1 LVAEKPVIHR
11 RFEGKSVLVTG
22 AGTGFGSAIAFRA
35 AQEGA
40 RVGVHFNSSKAGAE
54 TTASRIRDIGGEA
67 SIYQA
72 DISSWDAVR
81 AMAAQAFE
89 DFGRLDV
96 LVNNVGD
103 VASEQMSWRDVTQE
117 SIDRVLDV
125 DVKGTLYM
133 LHEFG
138 SRMLE
143 QGGGSI
149 INIGSTVIVRGSPR
163 APQYAAGKYGVL
175 GLTKSYANAFAP
187 TVRVNAFA
195 PGFMETEMTVS
206 RDDWNTGRR
215 EKLIAATPAGRI
227 PPPEDL
233 AAAALFLASD
243 DASHMIGA
251 YMIADG
257 GYSMV
262 GA

>member
-1 LVAEKPVIHR
+1 MSETTIYK
-11 RFEGKSVLVTG
+11 RFEGKTVLVTG

-35 AQEGA
+35 GREGA
-40 RVGVHFNSSKAGAE
+40 RVGIHYNRSKDGAE
-54 TTASRIRDIGGEA
+54 TTAGRVRGLGAEA
-67 SIYQA
+67 AVFQA

-81 AMAAQAFE
+81 AMANQVFE
-89 DFGRLDV
+89 EFGRLDV

-133 LHEFG
+133 MHEFG
-138 SRMLE
+138 SRMLD
-143 QGGGSI
+143 QGGGAI

-195 PGFMETEMTVS
+195 PGFMETEATVS
-206 RDDWNTGRR
+206 RDDWQTGRR

-233 AAAALFLASD
+233 AAAALFLATE
-243 DASHMIGA
+243 DAAHMIGT
-251 YMIADG
+251 YLIADG